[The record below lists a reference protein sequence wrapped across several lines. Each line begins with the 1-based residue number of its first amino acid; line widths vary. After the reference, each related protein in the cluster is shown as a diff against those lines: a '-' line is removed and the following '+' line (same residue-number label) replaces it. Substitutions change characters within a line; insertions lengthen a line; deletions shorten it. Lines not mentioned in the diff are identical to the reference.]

1 MNELNYFLNW
11 TWREKGA
18 CADGCTNCFLLLCI
32 ITENYYYNHLTTP
45 SLFLSSFIWY
55 HFILSQRKKS
65 TDRHWNEMVFIIN
78 IIISYP
84 QVHNQVN
91 LTRLLEGRPTRQD
104 DISEQHF
111 LDDDHDDD
119 GGGDVFPEFT
129 LSTFSF
135 FHLLP
140 AQRIVAFWMMVKLM
154 VCLLIIFLLCVKVFI
169 FIRAPKPSHLPAEI
183 VEKLSSCVICGLW
196 MQWWWSWWRRKLEG
210 EENIIMG
217 A

>member
-1 MNELNYFLNW
+1 MDAQTAFY
-11 TWREKGA
+11 
-18 CADGCTNCFLLLCI
+18 CFVLLLKI
-32 ITENYYYNHLTTP
+32 IIIIISLLPLSFSLP
-45 SLFLSSFIWY
+45 SYDTILY
-55 HFILSQRKKS
+55 HHDEKKS

-140 AQRIVAFWMMVKLM
+140 AQRIVASWMMVKLM
-154 VCLLIIFLLCVKVFI
+154 VCLLIIFLLCLKVFI